1 MKSVDLAT
9 ADLFADA
16 AEDQPLAAGAMLLR
30 GAAAALAQALWHDL
44 EAVIAQAALRHMAT
58 PGGRRMSVAMSNC
71 GAWGWTSDARGYR
84 YTAIDPQSGAAW
96 PPLPESLRGLARA
109 AAARAGFAAFE
120 PDACLINRYLPGA
133 RLSLHQ
139 DRDESDLSQ
148 PVVSV
153 SLGLPATFLFGGLA
167 RADAAARIAL
177 RHGDVLVWGGPSRLR
192 YHGVLPLADGVHPL
206 LGAQRINLSLRR
218 AR

>member
-1 MKSVDLAT
+1 MTAVDLIT

-16 AEDQPLAAGAMLLR
+16 AAAQSLAPGAMWLR
-30 GAAAALAQALWHDL
+30 GAASPVVPALWRDL
-44 EAVIAQAALRHMAT
+44 NGVIAQSGFRNMVT

-71 GAWGWTSDARGYR
+71 GDLGWVSDASGYR
-84 YTAIDPQSGAAW
+84 YTGTDPQSGQAW
-96 PPLPESLRGLARA
+96 PRMPASFRQLARRA
-109 AAARAGFAAFE
+109 AERAGFVAFE
-120 PDACLINRYLPGA
+120 PDACLINRYVPGA

-153 SLGLPATFLFGGLA
+153 SLGLSAVFLFGGLA
-167 RADAAARIAL
+167 RAERSARIPL
-177 RHGDVLVWGGPSRLR
+177 RHGDVVVWGGASRLR
-192 YHGVLPLADGVHPL
+192 YHGVLPLAPGEHAL
-206 LGAQRINLSLRR
+206 CGAQRINLTFRR